1 MKKILLLLV
10 VAFSLQQVKAQSF
23 QKGSIVATIN
33 YGIDIYSVYQT
44 YSAYNIPNSSSSKT
58 SAAGSRNWNFEAEYG
73 LLKWLGVGIH
83 LKLDNYFTSKD
94 TSTGYTPTAIGF
106 EGGVLINAHLIRA
119 NHFDLVIGCNLGFST
134 LTYTADAFN
143 DQIYGDGSWTDLH
156 ISPRFYF
163 GRFGIN
169 LNFYDPVINYKS
181 LTSNN
186 SNWGLGETV
195 LASWLG
201 KGGGATIGIQYR
213 FIN

>member
-1 MKKILLLLV
+1 MKKILLLV
-10 VAFSLQQVKAQSF
+10 VSVVLLQHANAQSF
-23 QKGSIVATIN
+23 QRGSVVATVN
-33 YGIDIYSVYQT
+33 YGVDVYSVYQT
-44 YSAYNIPNSSSSKT
+44 YSAYNVPNSTSSKT
-58 SAAGSRNWNFEAEYG
+58 SAAGSTNWNIEGEYG
-73 LLKWLGVGIH
+73 LFKWLGVGIH

-94 TSTGYTPTAIGF
+94 TNTGYKPTAIGF
-106 EGGVLINAHLIRA
+106 EGGVLINAHLIRSQ
-119 NHFDLVIGCNLGFST
+119 HFGLLIGCNLGFST
-134 LTYTADAFN
+134 LNYTADAFN

-156 ISPRFYF
+156 LSTRFYF

-201 KGGGATIGIQYR
+201 KGGGASIGIQYR